1 VATTA
6 PRDPSR
12 IVGDSA
18 VVGYENTFIA
28 VAEDC
33 RATSGEVP
41 SRRTGAPT
49 VAGTQ
54 YEMLAAAPGRWTQ
67 EDVLLACSPDVRGR
81 GDLGAQEL
89 ERLREQ
95 YFAQPRACL
104 RASPLP
110 KSFGWG
116 LHYDAQGRIT
126 LHAVDTPEYERL
138 RGDRSLTQVRAMR
151 SRRAAR

>member
-1 VATTA
+1 
-6 PRDPSR
+6 
-12 IVGDSA
+12 VGDSA

-54 YEMLAAAPGRWTQ
+54 
-67 EDVLLACSPDVRGR
+67 DVLLACSPDVRGR